1 MINNKIKRV
10 TSLFM
15 AMLILSMAFT
25 AAVSAKESSKISDEP
40 SKLEQGL
47 IDALNSNTK
56 SLSADDVIANYFEAN
71 KDKIPTPKK
80 DTSGNTSLR
89 TYELKDG
96 SDITFTNQDFFFITS
111 TKKEINNK
119 KECQNTAT
127 TSPVT
132 SISALQYTL
141 QYTPTITASQSF
153 YGLMGNRLFTIYS
166 KGYYGFNVNP
176 AIVETHY
183 TDAWY
188 TLGTPSVFQ
197 VSNWK
202 EGGINYLNT
211 HTGEIYGSG
220 HFHWGIEVQGVGL
233 VLYDKYIKVYSTCDQ
248 FGNVHRKY
256 VMQ

>member
-1 MINNKIKRV
+1 
-10 TSLFM
+10 
-15 AMLILSMAFT
+15 MAFT
-25 AAVSAKESSKISDEP
+25 AAVSAQESSKISDKP
-40 SKLEQGL
+40 SELEQGL

-56 SLSADDVIANYFEAN
+56 SFSTDDLITNYFKAN
-71 KDKIPTPKK
+71 KDKIPTPNK
-80 DTSGNTSLR
+80 DTLDDTSLR

-96 SDITFTNQDFFFITS
+96 SDVTFTNQGFFFITS
-111 TKKEINNK
+111 TKKELNNK
-119 KECQNTAT
+119 KEIQNTAT
-127 TSPVT
+127 TSLVA
-132 SISALQYTL
+132 SMSAL

-153 YGLMGNRLFTIYS
+153 YSLIGTRLFTIYS

-188 TLGTPSVFQ
+188 SLGTPSIFQ

-220 HFHWGIEVQGVGL
+220 HFHWGIEIQGVGL

-256 VMQ
+256 EMQ